1 MQKVH
6 ILTFVSAL
14 ADALARGDGYIMGA
28 YGQNPRTGYLDLSVT
43 DVKAAWKPTGWY
55 YSQYADRAKYTAAQ
69 QARAL
74 KWREQCA
81 RVWDCNG
88 LAEGVYQLET
98 GTCINSKARYNYAE
112 WCDPKGEG
120 MIPAARRVPGAAVF
134 WGKTAAKIDHVAYLY
149 QPVEPGRPDGDWW
162 LIEARGV
169 AYGVV
174 KTRLSSRKP
183 GYWGWM
189 TKYFDYGDSDPSVS
203 CADSS
208 PFKGAEGVL
217 QRGEVGGQV
226 KVVQAALM
234 ALGYDLGEWGADGEF
249 GAATEKAV
257 MAFQRDH
264 GLPQTGIWGP
274 AAQAKLEAAQ
284 RVPTYAVTVRGLT
297 AVDVDLI
304 RLKWPDCE
312 VTEA

>member
-6 ILTFVSAL
+6 ISTFVSAL
-14 ADALARGDGYIMGA
+14 GDALARGDGYIMGA
-28 YGQNPRTGYLDLSVT
+28 YGQNPRTGYIDLNVT
-43 DVKAAWKPTGWY
+43 ECKAAWKPDGWY
-55 YSQYADRAKYTAAQ
+55 YSQYTDPKQHAQ
-69 QARAL
+69 AL

-88 LAEGVYQLET
+88 LAEGIYQIET
-98 GTCINSKARYNYAE
+98 GVCINDKARGNYAS

-134 WGKTAAKIDHVAYLY
+134 WGKTAAKIEHVAYLFE
-149 QPVEPGRPDGDWW
+149 PVEPGKPDGDWW

-174 KTRLSSRKP
+174 KTKLSSRKP
-183 GYWGWM
+183 KWWGWM
-189 TKYFDYGDSDPSVS
+189 TAYFDYT
-203 CADSS
+203 
-208 PFKGAEGVL
+208 GAGSETPTGVL
-217 QRGEVGGQV
+217 QRGEVGEDV
-226 KVVQAALM
+226 KALQK
-234 ALGYDLGEWGADGEF
+234 ALVSLGYNLGTFGPDKDGCDGEF
-249 GAATEKAV
+249 GKATETAV
-257 MAFQRDH
+257 KAFQRDH

-284 RVPTYAVTVRGLT
+284 RVPTYTVMVRGLT
-297 AVDVDLI
+297 SVDVDLI

-312 VTEA
+312 VTEE